1 MFFIG
6 FVSLEAAFVIILLL
20 FGPDERIHPREV
32 EYPAGYKEDIDWS
45 LMVKGYPVV
54 NEVDIQYSEWL
65 AANPGKVV

>member
-1 MFFIG
+1 MFLVGFTVVASAFI
-6 FVSLEAAFVIILLL
+6 LILML
-20 FGPDERIHPREV
+20 FGPDTRIHPLEV

-65 AANPGKVV
+65 AANPGKVI